1 MPSLVS
7 VCCYLWKESVFMLLS
22 RCCDT
27 VFKLTC
33 MSCHGDWE
41 DSECHQLSTGI
52 WKTRLVPPYSAVNN
66 FATAAD
72 ARKIVSLY
80 FTINSDTSEA
90 SDDFQNSISAI
101 FKSLQKRNK
110 KRLWKFFEKKKMKQL
125 KILRYT

>member
-41 DSECHQLSTGI
+41 DSECHQLSIGI

-80 FTINSDTSEA
+80 FTINSDTSEVTEMIPRILFLQFLNH
-90 SDDFQNSISAI
+90 SRNEIRKDGGS
-101 FKSLQKRNK
+101 SLK
-110 KRLWKFFEKKKMKQL
+110 KN
-125 KILRYT
+125 